1 MKGLELMTNQNLFCL
16 IHKTKNS
23 VNKSKQIFSNYNPVL
38 IFLK

>member
-1 MKGLELMTNQNLFCL
+1 MKGLELIINQNLFCS

-23 VNKSKQIFSNYNPVL
+23 VNKSKQIFSNYNSVL

>member
-16 IHKTKNS
+16 IHKKNS
-23 VNKSKQIFSNYNPVL
+23 VNKSNQIFSNYNPVL